1 MGFYRTPSKNNKYYL
16 PKEEYLTAVHYAL
29 RYPYLLE
36 ELNTIANADTAQGI
50 SYDKD
55 KVDSSNMS
63 DSTAKTA
70 IMRAELKD
78 KIKKISEALKEAT
91 ESEDEENFLRLHVCY
106 GFNYWQLVA
115 KGMKSGQYRFS
126 NMRQYFYFSLARKI

>member
-1 MGFYRTPSKNNKYYL
+1 MGFYRIPSKNSKYYL

-36 ELNTIANADTAQGI
+36 ELNTIANADTAQAI
-50 SYDKD
+50 TYDKE
-55 KVDSSNMS
+55 KVDSSNLS

-78 KIKKISEALKEAT
+78 KIKKISEALT
-91 ESEDEENFLRLHVCY
+91 ESTETEDEENYLRLHVCY

-126 NMRQYFYFSLARKI
+126 NMRQYFYYALARKI

>member
-1 MGFYRTPSKNNKYYL
+1 MGFYRIPSKNSKYYL

-55 KVDSSNMS
+55 KVDSSNLS

-78 KIKKISEALKEAT
+78 KIKKITEAIQEAT
-91 ESEDEENFLRLHVCY
+91 QNEDEEYYIRLHVCY

-126 NMRQYFYFSLARKI
+126 NMRQYFYYSLARKI

>member
-1 MGFYRTPSKNNKYYL
+1 V
-16 PKEEYLTAVHYAL
+16 E
-29 RYPYLLE
+29 
-36 ELNTIANADTAQGI
+36 
-50 SYDKD
+50 
-55 KVDSSNMS
+55 SSNLS

-78 KIKKISEALKEAT
+78 KIKKITEAIQEAT
-91 ESEDEENFLRLHVCY
+91 QNEDEENYLRLHVCY

-126 NMRQYFYFSLARKI
+126 NMRQYFYYSLAKKI